1 MPRISMYKQELT
13 RKVQPYKSIS
23 DYPLLTNDKRF
34 RTQFENRFRS
44 IINRSTFF
52 MFLRVVII
60 NVDVFT
66 CIQ

>member
-34 RTQFENRFRS
+34 RTQFENRLRS
-44 IINRSTFF
+44 IINRSTFLCF
-52 MFLRVVII
+52 
-60 NVDVFT
+60 
-66 CIQ
+66 